1 MQIDFGPLLS
11 AMAGL
16 LTALTGMWALRA
28 KLQSDRQAGAGDRIA
43 RLEEK
48 VDKLYSDLDQERRRL
63 QAAETLTHRFR
74 LGLITAVNQLEEIYA
89 WIRSGAKPPP
99 PSEARLD
106 TLKALIDTE

>member
-11 AMAGL
+11 AIAGL

-28 KLQSDRQAGAGDRIA
+28 KLHSDRQAGAGDRIA

-48 VDKLYSDLDQERRRL
+48 VEKLYSELNEERRRL

-106 TLKALIDTE
+106 ALKSLIESE

>member
-48 VDKLYSDLDQERRRL
+48 VDKLYTDLDEERRRL

-89 WIRSGAKPPP
+89 WIHSGAKPPP